1 MSEIENKPG
10 IVVAFDM
17 ENRMQAIELADML
30 ECAKGNFVIKVG
42 RPLEMQYGIDILL
55 RIRDVTG
62 IPIIYDGKIAD
73 IPYISAVIAETAYD
87 YGADAVIVHSCI
99 GTDVVKAVVELDKGD
114 VIAIIEMS
122 HPGWFEQTRA
132 PRSIAWSCAAMGVN
146 GIVMPATRPKL
157 IPGIKDLLPPDMYII
172 SPGVGAQGADI
183 GDAAVQ
189 GATYEIV
196 GRGIY
201 EHDDPV
207 RAAEFYY
214 KALMSRL

>member
-1 MSEIENKPG
+1 MSKIENKPG
-10 IVVAFDM
+10 IIVAFDM
-17 ENRMQAIELADML
+17 ENIVDAIELADKL
-30 ECAKGNFVIKVG
+30 EAAEGNFVIKVG
-42 RPLEMQYGIDILL
+42 RPVEMQHGIKIIEM
-55 RIRDVTG
+55 IRDVTD

-99 GTDVVKAVVELDKGD
+99 GVDVVKAVVELDKGD
-114 VIAIIEMS
+114 VITIIEMS

-132 PRSIAWSCAAMGVN
+132 PRTAAWASAAMGVN
-146 GIVMPATRPKL
+146 GVVMPATRPKL
-157 IPGIKDLLPPDMYII
+157 IPSIKELLPPDMYII
-172 SPGVGAQGADI
+172 SPGIGAQGAEI

-214 KALMSRL
+214 KALMSQL